1 MHIKTLMPVGVY
13 LFPIHKKDE
22 MDEMADNSE
31 NVVMYMLEH
40 KISAFKI
47 GKLANKKKMY
57 EN

>member
-47 GKLANKKKMY
+47 GKLANKKK
-57 EN
+57 NV